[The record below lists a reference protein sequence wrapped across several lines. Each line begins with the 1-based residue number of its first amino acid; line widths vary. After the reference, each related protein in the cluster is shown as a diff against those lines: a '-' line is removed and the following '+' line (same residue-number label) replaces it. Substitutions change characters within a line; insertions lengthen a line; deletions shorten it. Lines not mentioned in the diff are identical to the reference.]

1 MAWFKLDP
9 NDVFNGDEGVL
20 RTVEWLD
27 EFTRWIEGTF
37 DGRVSRYDRSPGN
50 GSSPIPDEIIGDLFT
65 YWYENILSQ
74 RDSNHER
81 GRA

>member
-27 EFTRWIEGTF
+27 EFTRWIEETF
-37 DGRVSRYDRSPGN
+37 DGRVSRYDRSPGTTLKGLRTY
-50 GSSPIPDEIIGDLFT
+50 GSLPIPNEVIGDLFE
-65 YWYENILSQ
+65 YWYENILSM
-74 RDSNHER
+74 R
-81 GRA
+81 

>member
-27 EFTRWIEGTF
+27 EFTRWIEETF
-37 DGRVSRYDRSPGN
+37 DGRVSRYDRSPGTTLN
-50 GSSPIPDEIIGDLFT
+50 GQLPIPDEVIGDLFV
-65 YWYENILSQ
+65 YWYKNILSM
-74 RDSNHER
+74 R
-81 GRA
+81 